1 MKNILTAA
9 AALVALVASV
19 PVRASIATE
28 AQALTPAARQIADPY
43 VRGLALGWIEIAA
56 RQDRSVL
63 VSQTYN
69 DAAPMALQNAKHFL
83 DDTVP
88 FVRIYDQKHWPT
100 ASRPDWVAALVE
112 IERVQARVLRA
123 SCKSEQAGQ
132 LVALTDEA
140 WKEQDETHGTHW
152 VHGWA
157 QIEHARRLAQDVDR
171 ELEAC
176 VAASPPQPA
185 PDTPIAPIASIAPIT
200 LSADAL
206 FAFDSATLTEAGH
219 AAVVQLA
226 ERVKPLAI
234 GRLQVIGYTDRIGPD
249 AYNLALSR
257 RRAEAVAHALTQA
270 GVHTRDVQIEGR
282 GAAQPVVVCPG
293 PKSADVIACLAPN
306 RRVSVTVLDEQA
318 VTRLERLQTL
328 PGASGLGAGLAGLLD

>member
-1 MKNILTAA
+1 MKNTLTAA

-19 PVRASIATE
+19 PATASIATE
-28 AQALTPAARQIADPY
+28 AEALTPVARQIADPY
-43 VRGLALGWIEIAA
+43 VRGLALGWIEIAT

-69 DAAPMALQNAKHFL
+69 DAAPKALQNAKHFL

-88 FVRIYDQKHWPT
+88 FARIYGQKHWP
-100 ASRPDWVAALVE
+100 AANRPDWVAALTE
-112 IERVQARVLRA
+112 IERVHARVLRA
-123 SCKSEQAGQ
+123 PCESEQAGR

-140 WKEQDETHGTHW
+140 WKEQDETHGTRW

-157 QIEHARRLAQDVDR
+157 QIEHARQLAQDVDR

-176 VAASPPQPA
+176 VVASPPQPA
-185 PDTPIAPIASIAPIT
+185 SDTPIASIAPIT
-200 LSADAL
+200 LSADTL
-206 FAFDSATLTEAGH
+206 FGFDSATLTEAGH
-219 AAVVQLA
+219 AAIAQLA
-226 ERVKPLAI
+226 ERVKPVAI

-270 GVHTRDVQIEGR
+270 GVHAGGVQVEGR
-282 GAAQPVVVCPG
+282 GAAQPVVICAG

-306 RRVSVTVLDEQA
+306 RRVSVTVLDEEA
-318 VTRLERLQTL
+318 ATRLERLQTL
-328 PGASGLGAGLAGLLD
+328 PGASGVGAGLAGLLD